1 VNPLAYDIARMMG
14 ATVPET
20 KPVRFFV
27 NGKYYGPL
35 VLTERFDEHFF
46 AAHWGHQG
54 VTYDPAAFE
63 ELFDWVSRTR
73 PLTMEAVAQ
82 KVDVESLTRWFLAV
96 TFCATR
102 DAYQEPGPFLDPNRS
117 QAQWVFVNWDM
128 DRSFRDWDMDTYR
141 YLLER
146 IREPRTPRR
155 NDAESRAILLTHL
168 IAEDA
173 GYRDYFKRVFQQV
186 MNHRVSDAF
195 LKERYQHYRDVA
207 TDLRVEELDYL
218 PRLQEFF
225 ERRPAFYRQ
234 ITEQWLNTP
243 PSQPVTLVAPPE
255 VALIIDGERVR
266 TGYRGLYFPD
276 IDVFVDVAPE
286 HRPQLRGWRLNGRT
300 IAGSSRLAFKANG
313 PTRVEALFAEAESEG
328 AVAIAEPPLPGPGP
342 AGTGLQATVGP
353 PPSGAWQRIPAGAFS
368 MGCVARDTR
377 CQPAELP
384 RVQVRI
390 DEPFDMMAH
399 EVTAAGFQTFATA
412 SGRQMPRQPEWYADA
427 THPLVNVTW
436 DEAQAYCGWLGGRLP
451 TEEEWEYAAR
461 GKLEGRLFPWGDEF
475 SGQANALLTVPT
487 ETWAETAPVG
497 SFPPNGFGLHDMAGN
512 VWEWT
517 ASLHRP
523 SHDAASPQDGYERRT
538 IKGGSWNNAPRQLRA
553 SDREGLSRRG
563 RHNLYVGFRCV
574 RPASP

>member
-1 VNPLAYDIARMMG
+1 
-14 ATVPET
+14 
-20 KPVRFFV
+20 
-27 NGKYYGPL
+27 
-35 VLTERFDEHFF
+35 
-46 AAHWGHQG
+46 
-54 VTYDPAAFE
+54 
-63 ELFDWVSRTR
+63 
-73 PLTMEAVAQ
+73 
-82 KVDVESLTRWFLAV
+82 
-96 TFCATR
+96 
-102 DAYQEPGPFLDPNRS
+102 
-117 QAQWVFVNWDM
+117 
-128 DRSFRDWDMDTYR
+128 
-141 YLLER
+141 
-146 IREPRTPRR
+146 
-155 NDAESRAILLTHL
+155 
-168 IAEDA
+168 
-173 GYRDYFKRVFQQV
+173 
-186 MNHRVSDAF
+186 
-195 LKERYQHYRDVA
+195 
-207 TDLRVEELDYL
+207 
-218 PRLQEFF
+218 
-225 ERRPAFYRQ
+225 
-234 ITEQWLNTP
+234 
-243 PSQPVTLVAPPE
+243 VTLVAPPE

-286 HRPQLRGWRLNGRT
+286 HRPRLTGWRVNGRT
-300 IAGSSRLAFKANG
+300 IAGSSRLAFKADG

-342 AGTGLQATVGP
+342 AATGLQAAVGP
-353 PPSGAWQRIPAGAFS
+353 RPSGAWQRIPAGAFS
-368 MGCVARDTR
+368 MGCAARDTR

-384 RVQVRI
+384 RLQVRI

-399 EVTAAGFQTFATA
+399 EVTAADFQTFATA

-436 DEAQAYCGWLGGRLP
+436 DEAQAYCGWMGGRLP

-461 GKLEGRLFPWGDEF
+461 GNLEF

-523 SHDAASPQDGYERRT
+523 SHDAAPPQDGYERRT
-538 IKGGSWNNAPRQLRA
+538 IKGGSWNNAPRQLRV